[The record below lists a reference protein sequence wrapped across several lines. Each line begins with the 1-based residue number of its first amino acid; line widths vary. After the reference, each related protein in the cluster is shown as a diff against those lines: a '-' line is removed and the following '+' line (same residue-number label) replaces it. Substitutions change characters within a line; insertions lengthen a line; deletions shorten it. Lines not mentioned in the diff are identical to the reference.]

1 MPGPEQRERINQII
15 FDELVNGQFLPR
27 SLAYYVEV
35 IRALKDKGCD
45 AVVLGCTEIPLLV
58 TPELVAAAD
67 TGFDANS
74 GASGG
79 AQGSRRIEDR
89 EAPRGKRLPKP
100 PLIFVV
106 LYVLLAAISVVAI
119 DLRLLLVPAASA
131 VLVLVAAGF
140 VVFRPFR
147 TVMAIPWPAHSE
159 TEGEQTPVVINGN
172 ACHCQGYEQD
182 LLIEIVT
189 RHLLELLTCLLL
201 AGATLCAIGVNMWRS
216 NHFPQIGAFQAEFIC
231 MAGLVALLV
240 ALRWFT
246 ERDS

>member
-1 MPGPEQRERINQII
+1 M
-15 FDELVNGQFLPR
+15 
-27 SLAYYVEV
+27 
-35 IRALKDKGCD
+35 
-45 AVVLGCTEIPLLV
+45 
-58 TPELVAAAD
+58 
-67 TGFDANS
+67 
-74 GASGG
+74 
-79 AQGSRRIEDR
+79 
-89 EAPRGKRLPKP
+89 PKP

-246 ERDS
+246 ERRFLSAGRIAFGAILGVDHGPLRRVVAYQFFDQQHERRGGRGPLLNDADNVILVIYWPADPDTNVSHGAFRFHRFRVQLLPGRRKVTMHTGVDH

>member
-1 MPGPEQRERINQII
+1 
-15 FDELVNGQFLPR
+15 
-27 SLAYYVEV
+27 
-35 IRALKDKGCD
+35 
-45 AVVLGCTEIPLLV
+45 
-58 TPELVAAAD
+58 
-67 TGFDANS
+67 
-74 GASGG
+74 
-79 AQGSRRIEDR
+79 
-89 EAPRGKRLPKP
+89 LPKP

-231 MAGLVALLV
+231 MAGLVDHGPLRRVVAYQFFDQQHERRGGRGPLLNDADNV
-240 ALRWFT
+240 ILVIYWPADPDTNVSHGAFRFHRFRVQLLPGRRKVT
-246 ERDS
+246 MHTGVDH